1 MSHWSEWNLPNSSRP
16 ARPSPFNIEA
26 TVAEEEVEVS
36 PGRERF
42 RMAIV
47 GQLCGRLE
55 RGEVP
60 FAVAVPQG
68 EDD

>member
-1 MSHWSEWNLPNSSRP
+1 
-16 ARPSPFNIEA
+16 
-26 TVAEEEVEVS
+26 VAEEEVEVS